1 MTQVDI
7 TSVDNGNSTRYQTPT
22 FDPRCAFARTLRSG
36 EIALLQLRQRQ
47 NEPAEPTE
55 QESWQTDTVKQT
67 APPAR
72 RYETPT
78 FHPRSMF
85 ARTLRSGEI
94 ALLERRQRLA
104 VSAA

>member
-1 MTQVDI
+1 VAIDTWSQSCCDDASGKDRSEEI
-7 TSVDNGNSTRYQTPT
+7 LDNLKAYH
-22 FDPRCAFARTLRSG
+22 
-36 EIALLQLRQRQ
+36 RQRQ
-47 NEPAEPTE
+47 DQPASNQP
-55 QESWQTDTVKQT
+55 DTVQLVNGN
-67 APPAR
+67 ARIARPAR

-104 VSAA
+104 VSAS